1 MIQFVMAMRNRKAHT
16 HLLTQQ
22 RIPIWMIV
30 GEADIAVPIE
40 DSLQQTQLLPPKNV
54 MILEEVG
61 HMGMLES
68 TEKVNLALLRFI
80 QAAEKK

>member
-1 MIQFVMAMRNRKAHT
+1 
-16 HLLTQQ
+16 
-22 RIPIWMIV
+22 
-30 GEADIAVPIE
+30 
-40 DSLQQTQLLPPKNV
+40 

-61 HMGMLES
+61 HMGMLEA